1 MSPVGS
7 NMRAGSSVLSTKEVS
22 TTRDDDAD
30 EDDDPVPP
38 VLPLLPQ
45 AASPTVTASTQPDGG
60 DRWSRMGASPF
71 TIGQTLPPRGAA
83 GQYCSVSTAKRV
95 CDSFRPPQHTTLVPP
110 AMIAK
115 TCPRAAG

>member
-22 TTRDDDAD
+22 TTSEDDAAD

-45 AASPTVTASTQPDGG
+45 AARPTVTAITQPDVSE
-60 DRWSRMGASPF
+60 RCSRMGASPF
-71 TIGQTLPPRGAA
+71 TNSQTFPPMRAA
-83 GQYCSVSTAKRV
+83 GQGSSVSTAKRV
-95 CDSFRPPQHTTLVPP
+95 CDS
-110 AMIAK
+110 
-115 TCPRAAG
+115 